1 MVTRLNEYLNA
12 VSVFDRVEVGL
23 LSFSRSQVRK
33 VRDEDLSDL
42 MASIREHGLL
52 EPIIV
57 RPKGKGFEV
66 IAGNRRLR
74 ACKLLRFRRMN
85 CIVADLNDA
94 EAYEVSIIEN
104 VQRSTLNPL
113 EEAMAFKK
121 YCDEFGWGSQT
132 RLAKKVGKSQ
142 EYISHRLKLLELPEE
157 VKEELLNGK
166 VSPTTALEMV
176 WLKTDSCRLAAM
188 EMVKESGLN
197 SRSVRKLV
205 HDLNL
210 PDEQRVGAGFEV
222 SPDDRESSHGKSYLE
237 EAVLILRI
245 SLARLD
251 WMVAK
256 VQEPQMKSVLLA
268 KRHDLNKIVDDLIQ
282 LKMIGVYQAR
292 QVPVIA
298 ARAGPRL

>member
-12 VSVFDRVEVGL
+12 VSVFDRIEVGL
-23 LSFSRSQVRK
+23 LSFSRNQLRRGK
-33 VRDEDLSDL
+33 DGDLSDL
-42 MASIREHGLL
+42 VASIHEHGLL

-74 ACKLLRFRRMN
+74 ACKLLRFRRVN

-121 YCDEFGWGSQT
+121 YCDEYGWGSQT

-157 VKEELLNGK
+157 VKEELLSGRLN
-166 VSPTTALEMV
+166 PTTAQEMV
-176 WLKTDSCRLAAM
+176 WLKSDSCRIAAM
-188 EMVKESGLN
+188 EIVKGSGLDTK
-197 SRSVRKLV
+197 SVRRLV
-205 HDLNL
+205 RDLNL
-210 PDEQRVGAGFEV
+210 PDGQRVGVGFEI
-222 SPDDRESSHGKSYLE
+222 PREDGEGRHGKSHLE

-251 WMVAK
+251 WTLTR
-256 VQEPQMKSVLLA
+256 VQDPQLKSVLLA
-268 KRHDLNKIVDDLIQ
+268 KRNELNKIVDDLIQ
-282 LKMIGVYQAR
+282 VKMIGVYQAR
-292 QVPVIA
+292 QIPVIA
-298 ARAGPRL
+298 TRSD

>member
-12 VSVFDRVEVGL
+12 VSVFDRIEVGL
-23 LSFSRSQVRK
+23 LSLSRNQIR
-33 VRDEDLSDL
+33 RREDEDLSDL
-42 MASIREHGLL
+42 IASIHEHGLL

-57 RPKGKGFEV
+57 RPKAKGFEV
-66 IAGNRRLR
+66 IAGNRRLK
-74 ACKLLRFRRMN
+74 ACKLLRFRRVN
-85 CIVADLNDA
+85 CIVADLDDA

-104 VQRSTLNPL
+104 VQRRTLNPL

-142 EYISHRLKLLELPEE
+142 EYVSHRLKLLELPEQ
-157 VKEELLNGK
+157 VKEELLNGRL
-166 VSPTTALEMV
+166 SPTSAQEMV
-176 WLKTDSCRLAAM
+176 WLKSDSCRVAAM
-188 EMVKESGLN
+188 EMVKESGLDT
-197 SRSVRKLV
+197 RSVRKLV
-205 HDLNL
+205 RDLNL
-210 PDEQRVGAGFEV
+210 PDGQRVGAEFEV
-222 SPDDRESSHGKSYLE
+222 PPVDSEGSHGKSYLE

-251 WMVAK
+251 WMVAR
-256 VQEPQMKSVLLA
+256 VQEPRLKSILQT
-268 KRHDLNKIVDDLIQ
+268 KRHELNKIVDDLIQ

-298 ARAGPRL
+298 ARAD

>member
-12 VSVFDRVEVGL
+12 VSIFDRIEVGL
-23 LSFSRSQVRK
+23 LSFSRNQVRK
-33 VRDEDLSDL
+33 VRDEDLPDL
-42 MASIREHGLL
+42 VASIHEHGLL

-74 ACKLLRFRRMN
+74 ACKLLRFRRVN

-113 EEAMAFKK
+113 EEAVAFKK

-157 VKEELLNGK
+157 VKEELLKGRL
-166 VSPTTALEMV
+166 SPTTAQEMV
-176 WLKTDSCRLAAM
+176 WLKTDGRRIAAM
-188 EMVKESGLN
+188 EMVKESGLDT
-197 SRSVRKLV
+197 RSVRKLV

-210 PDEQRVGAGFEV
+210 PEEQRVGAGFEV
-222 SPDDRESSHGKSYLE
+222 SPVDSEGSYGKSYLE

-251 WMVAK
+251 WMVVR
-256 VQEPQMKSVLLA
+256 VQETRLKSVLLA
-268 KRHDLNKIVDDLIQ
+268 KRHELNKIVDDLIQ
-282 LKMIGVYQAR
+282 LKMVGVYQGR

-298 ARAGPRL
+298 ARAD

>member
-12 VSVFDRVEVGL
+12 VSVFDRIEVSL
-23 LSFSRSQVRK
+23 LSFSRNQVRK

-42 MASIREHGLL
+42 MTSIHEHGLL

-57 RPKGKGFEV
+57 RPRGKGFEV
-66 IAGNRRLR
+66 VAGNRRLR
-74 ACKLLRFRRMN
+74 ACKLLRFRRVN
-85 CIVADLNDA
+85 CVVADLNDA

-132 RLAKKVGKSQ
+132 KLAKKVGKSQ

-157 VKEELLNGK
+157 VKDELLNGK
-166 VSPTTALEMV
+166 LSPTIAQEMV
-176 WLKTDSCRLAAM
+176 WLKTETGRLAAM
-188 EMVKESGLN
+188 EMVKESDLDT
-197 SRSVRKLV
+197 RSVRRLV
-205 HDLNL
+205 RDLNI
-210 PDEQRVGAGFEV
+210 PVGQRVGAGFEV
-222 SPDDRESSHGKSYLE
+222 PPVDSEGGHGKSYLE

-251 WMVAK
+251 WMVAR
-256 VQEPQMKSVLLA
+256 VQEPQLKSVLLA
-268 KRHDLNKIVDDLIQ
+268 KRHDLNNIVDDLIQ
-282 LKMIGVYQAR
+282 HKMIRVYQAR
-292 QVPVIA
+292 QAPVIE
-298 ARAGPRL
+298 ARADPKF

>member
-12 VSVFDRVEVGL
+12 VSVFDRIEVGL
-23 LSFSRSQVRK
+23 LSFSHNQVR
-33 VRDEDLSDL
+33 RCSDEDLSEL
-42 MASIREHGLL
+42 MASIHEHGML

-66 IAGNRRLR
+66 IAGNRRLK
-74 ACKLLRFRRMN
+74 ACKLLRFRRVN
-85 CIVADLNDA
+85 CIVADLNDT

-104 VQRSTLNPL
+104 VQRRTLNPL
-113 EEAMAFKK
+113 EEAMSFKK

-166 VSPTTALEMV
+166 LTPTTAQEMV
-176 WLKTDSCRLAAM
+176 WLKSESNRLAAM
-188 EMVKESGLN
+188 EIVKDGGLDT
-197 SRSVRKLV
+197 RSVRKLV

-210 PDEQRVGAGFEV
+210 PEGERLGAGFEV
-222 SPDDRESSHGKSYLE
+222 PPVDNEGSRGKSYLE

-251 WMVAK
+251 WMVAR
-256 VQEPQMKSVLLA
+256 VQEPRLKSVIQQ
-268 KRHDLNKIVDDLIQ
+268 KRLELNKIVDDLIQ

-292 QVPVIA
+292 QVPVV
-298 ARAGPRL
+298 ARTD